1 MNSSVTLFK
10 DYYEAAIIIGAIS
23 AAIIVLISKIVKR
36 KKKVQEDNITSP
48 KKQDVSDSSGNF
60 IQGNNNSIVY
70 ATASSKNDTQ
80 PGDKM
85 SKSGIQKKDEIKINK
100 KILFIDDN
108 PYSITKLMQKNGWR
122 HVNLVPEIDSF
133 ECDEVK
139 SADVILVDII
149 GVGKNL
155 GFKDQGYELAEA
167 LKETYPDKK
176 IIIYSQE
183 KNNFH
188 KAIKKVDLTIEKTS
202 NIYLLEKE
210 ILSLFGVH
218 ND

>member
-1 MNSSVTLFK
+1 M
-10 DYYEAAIIIGAIS
+10 
-23 AAIIVLISKIVKR
+23 
-36 KKKVQEDNITSP
+36 
-48 KKQDVSDSSGNF
+48 
-60 IQGNNNSIVY
+60 
-70 ATASSKNDTQ
+70 
-80 PGDKM
+80 
-85 SKSGIQKKDEIKINK
+85 
-100 KILFIDDN
+100 
-108 PYSITKLMQKNGWR
+108 
-122 HVNLVPEIDSF
+122 PEIDSF

-218 ND
+218 NDWYFISFSFKKRRRNTYWYLAYRAWKNN